1 MEINFKKATPK
12 SLFNVL
18 RLFENLWKNKLRG
31 GVLIMS
37 CIVNR
42 RELESI
48 ILQRRKAGYNCNI
61 LESILIKYRLLN
73 KYKIIIEDE
82 LLDF

>member
-1 MEINFKKATPK
+1 
-12 SLFNVL
+12 
-18 RLFENLWKNKLRG
+18 
-31 GVLIMS
+31 MS

-48 ILQRRKAGYNCNI
+48 ILQRRKVGYDCNI